1 MSIPS
6 LPQDKANHAF
16 YGAAIATVVSSAA
29 MLMHLPSPALIAS
42 IVVTLIAFGKEA
54 NDAWINYKSTGDYMH
69 GPHGVELNDALA
81 TMAGGA
87 FVVIPQ
93 FVNLIG

>member
-16 YGAAIATVVSSAA
+16 WGAAIAAVVSSVAILA
-29 MLMHLPSPALIAS
+29 HLPSAAIIAS
-42 IVVTLIAFGKEA
+42 VVVTVIAFAKEA
-54 NDAWINYKSTGDYMH
+54 NDAWINYKATGDYMH

-87 FVVIPQ
+87 FVVLPQ
-93 FVNLIG
+93 FISLIG

>member
-16 YGAAIATVVSSAA
+16 YGAAIAAVISSIAILA
-29 MLMHLPSPALIAS
+29 HLPSAALIAAA
-42 IVVTLIAFGKEA
+42 VVTVIAFAKEA
-54 NDAWINYKSTGDYMH
+54 NDAWINYKATGDYMH

-87 FVVIPQ
+87 FVVLPQ
-93 FVNLIG
+93 LVSLIK

>member
-16 YGAAIATVVSSAA
+16 WGAAIAAVVSSVAILA
-29 MLMHLPSPALIAS
+29 HLPSAAIIAS
-42 IVVTLIAFGKEA
+42 VVVTVIAFAKEA
-54 NDAWINYKSTGDYMH
+54 NDAWINYKATGDYMH

-87 FVVIPQ
+87 FVVLPQ
-93 FVNLIG
+93 FISMLG

>member
-16 YGAAIATVVSSAA
+16 WGAAIAAVVSSVAILA
-29 MLMHLPSPALIAS
+29 HLPSAAIIAS
-42 IVVTLIAFGKEA
+42 VVVTVIAFAKEA
-54 NDAWINYKSTGDYMH
+54 NDAWINYKATGDYMH
-69 GPHGVELNDALA
+69 GPHDVELNDALA

-87 FVVIPQ
+87 FVVLPQ
-93 FVNLIG
+93 FISLIG

>member
-16 YGAAIATVVSSAA
+16 YGAGIAAVVSSVAILA
-29 MLMHLPSPALIAS
+29 HLPAAIIAAV
-42 IVVTLIAFGKEA
+42 VVTVVAFAKEA
-54 NDAWINYKSTGDYMH
+54 NDAWINYKATGDYMH

-81 TMAGGA
+81 TMVGGA
-87 FVVIPQ
+87 FVVLPQ
-93 FVNLIG
+93 FVSMLG

>member
-16 YGAAIATVVSSAA
+16 YGAGIAAVVSSVAILA
-29 MLMHLPSPALIAS
+29 HIPGAALIAAV
-42 IVVTLIAFGKEA
+42 VVTILAFGKEA
-54 NDAWINYKSTGDYMH
+54 NDAWINYKATGDYMH

-93 FVNLIG
+93 FVSLIG

>member
-16 YGAAIATVVSSAA
+16 WGAAIAGVVSSAA
-29 MLMHLPSPALIAS
+29 ILAHLPAAALIAAA
-42 IVVTLIAFGKEA
+42 VVTVIAFAKEA
-54 NDAWINYKSTGDYMH
+54 NDAWINYKATGDYMH

-87 FVVIPQ
+87 FVVLPQ
-93 FVNLIG
+93 LVSLIK

>member
-16 YGAAIATVVSSAA
+16 WGAAIAAIVSSVAILA
-29 MLMHLPSPALIAS
+29 HLPSAALIAS
-42 IVVTLIAFGKEA
+42 VVVTVIAFAKEA
-54 NDAWINYKSTGDYMH
+54 NDAWINYKATGDYMH

-87 FVVIPQ
+87 FVVLPQ
-93 FVNLIG
+93 FISMLG

>member
-16 YGAAIATVVSSAA
+16 WGAAIAAIVSSVAI
-29 MLMHLPSPALIAS
+29 LVHLPSAAIIAS
-42 IVVTLIAFGKEA
+42 VVVTVIAFAKEA
-54 NDAWINYKSTGDYMH
+54 HDAWINYKATGDYMH
-69 GPHGVELNDALA
+69 GPHGVELKDALA

-87 FVVIPQ
+87 FVVLPQ
-93 FVNLIG
+93 FISMLG

>member
-1 MSIPS
+1 MNLPE

-16 YGAAIATVVSSAA
+16 YGAAIAAVVSSAA
-29 MLMHLPSPALIAS
+29 MLAHLPAAIIAAV
-42 IVVTLIAFGKEA
+42 VVTVIAFAKEA
-54 NDAWINYKSTGDYMH
+54 NDAWINYKATGDYMH

-87 FVVIPQ
+87 FVVLPQ
-93 FVNLIG
+93 FVSLIG